1 VHAERI
7 VGQSVIGMAGIRRR
21 QNKHVPIVVT
31 CLVTLLRRFRVCL
44 RIDLGA
50 IIGS

>member
-1 VHAERI
+1 VNDYVEGDARQPEQ
-7 VGQSVIGMAGIRRR
+7 QSISHTSLGY
-21 QNKHVPIVVT
+21 
-31 CLVTLLRRFRVCL
+31 LVDSSLRVCL